1 MHTQQIHYHQCT
13 HRKEGP
19 TAMAKT
25 QVRKPPANKAKVVKA
40 KPTKP
45 AKTAHRAKP

>member
-1 MHTQQIHYHQCT
+1 
-13 HRKEGP
+13 
-19 TAMAKT
+19 MAKS
-25 QVRKPPANKAKVVKA
+25 QIRKPPANKVKVVRA